1 MKKLWILLAGIALLS
16 GCTKT
21 DEMDEEPM
29 TRAGKPQLWVNLNFS
44 FSNNTMTVS
53 SSIDTGAT
61 IAYVIQGKI
70 YHLSGT
76 SSDPLSFSVTST
88 GSGLNSGH
96 SSYSGVNKASNSFI
110 DMPSLSITSSNM
122 NLNDFEIVWVINGL
136 PKTVSPSLLPT
147 NTIRPKWNGTTWYF
161 EADNVVTSN
170 ISIQNDSIPATW
182 VIRSGQKTVQTNVRD
197 GKINI
202 WSISPTQDNY
212 YRYNYIEYAE
222 VPQTY

>member
-76 SSDPLSFSVTST
+76 SSNPLSFSVTST
-88 GSGLNSGH
+88 GSGNSGL
-96 SSYSGVNKASNSFI
+96 SSYSGINKTSSSFI
-110 DMPSLSITSSNM
+110 YMPSLSISSSNM
-122 NLNDFEIVWVINGL
+122 NLNDFEIVWSISGL
-136 PKTVSPSLLPT
+136 PQSISSLPT

-161 EADNVVTSN
+161 EADKAVASN
-170 ISIQNDSIPATW
+170 ISIHNDSIPATW
-182 VIRSGQKTVQTNVRD
+182 VISSGQTTVQTNVQD
-197 GKINI
+197 YKINI
-202 WSISPTQDNY
+202 WSISPTQDHA
-212 YRYNYIEYAE
+212 YRYNYIDYAE
-222 VPQTY
+222 RPQTY